1 MKKTRDNIQKE
12 CLTTILKF
20 PRATAA
26 VGMGVGKT
34 YIGLKYIQSL
44 QYFSKDK
51 DLKIL
56 IVAPKLSIIDN
67 WKTEAEKFSLNE
79 TLKNATFCTYLS
91 LKKQTTDYDVIILD
105 EAHSLLESHDQY
117 LRNVN
122 SKILGLTGTPPRN
135 TGSERGLLFRKYCP
149 IKYEYVIND
158 AVDDNI
164 LNNYVINV
172 HKIPLSNEKNVEVKT
187 KTATFY
193 TTEVANY
200 MYWTNRLQDA
210 TTQKS
215 KQIASIMR
223 MKAMMEY
230 PSKEKYALTLFNSEN
245 DKCILFCN
253 TQKQA
258 DKLCQYSYHSNNV
271 KSDENLLDFKD
282 GNITKLSCVLQLSEG
297 VNIPNLKSGIIMH
310 AYGNERKSSQR
321 LARMLRLNPNDTATI
336 HVLCY
341 MNTIDEKW
349 VESALQ
355 DFDEDKINY
364 INY

>member
-1 MKKTRDNIQKE
+1 MKKTRDDIQKE
-12 CLTTILKF
+12 CISTILKF
-20 PRATAA
+20 PRACAA

-51 DLKIL
+51 DLKVL
-56 IVAPKLSIIDN
+56 IVAPKLSIINN

-79 TLKNATFCTYLS
+79 TLKHATFCTYLS
-91 LKKQTTDYDVIILD
+91 LKKQTSDYDVIILD
-105 EAHSLLESHDQY
+105 EAHSLLESHDDY
-117 LRNVN
+117 LKNVN
-122 SKILGLTGTPPRN
+122 SKILGLTGTPPRHKD
-135 TGSERGLLFRKYCP
+135 SIRGQLFNKYCP

-164 LNNYVINV
+164 LNNYIINV
-172 HKIPLSNEKNVEVKT
+172 HMISLSNDKNIEVKT
-187 KTATFY
+187 KNATFY
-193 TTEVANY
+193 TAEVNNY
-200 MYWTNRLQDA
+200 MYWTKRLEEA
-210 TTQKS
+210 ISQKS

-223 MKAMMEY
+223 MKAMMEF
-230 PSKEKYALTLFNSEN
+230 PSKEAYANNLLNEET

-258 DKLCQYSYHSNNV
+258 DKLCKHSYHSNNPD
-271 KSDENLLDFKD
+271 SEENLLNFKD
-282 GNITKLSCVLQLSEG
+282 GKITKLSCVLQLSEG

-321 LARMLRLNPNDTATI
+321 LARMLRLNPKDTAVI

-341 MNTIDEKW
+341 KNTVDEKW
-349 VESALQ
+349 VASALE
-355 DFDEDKINY
+355 DFDQNKINY
-364 INY
+364 LN

>member
-1 MKKTRDNIQKE
+1 MKKTRDDIQKE
-12 CLTTILKF
+12 CISTILKF
-20 PRATAA
+20 PRACAA

-51 DLKIL
+51 DLKVL

-79 TLKNATFCTYLS
+79 TLKDATFCTYLS
-91 LKKQTTDYDVIILD
+91 LKKQTSDYDVIILD
-105 EAHSLLESHDQY
+105 EAHSLLESHDDY
-117 LRNVN
+117 LKNVN
-122 SKILGLTGTPPRN
+122 SKILGLTGTPPRHKD
-135 TGSERGLLFRKYCP
+135 SIRGQLFNKYCP

-164 LNNYVINV
+164 LNNYIINV
-172 HKIPLSNEKNVEVKT
+172 HMISLSNDKNIEVKT
-187 KTATFY
+187 KNATFY
-193 TTEVANY
+193 TAEVNNY
-200 MYWTNRLQDA
+200 MYWTKRLEEA
-210 TTQKS
+210 TSQKS

-223 MKAMMEY
+223 MKAMMEF
-230 PSKEKYALTLFNSEN
+230 PSKEAYANDLLNKET

-258 DKLCQYSYHSNNV
+258 DKLCKHSYHSNNPD
-271 KSDENLLDFKD
+271 SEENLLNFKD

-321 LARMLRLNPNDTATI
+321 LARMLRLNPKDTAVI

-341 MNTIDEKW
+341 KNTVDEKW
-349 VESALQ
+349 VASALE
-355 DFDEDKINY
+355 DFDQSKINY
-364 INY
+364 LN